1 MALTRLDARDG
12 VEAEAV
18 AEPVEQ
24 RRDIVCGWFRL
35 AAGQFGLLRFEFFGG
50 EDGEDHV
57 LDSEAG
63 VDRIEFC
70 GEQFGEMARVAARPG
85 GAEPDVLDA
94 AVDSVKAESEP
105 ARAHPFARQS
115 RREIL
120 GQALDRAGEIG
131 GIGDRL
137 GKAQPHP
144 PARGFAER

>member
-1 MALTRLDARDG
+1 MAPPLRSGGGGPCEAWWRGRASPIKRTRPRKGFSAARNG
-12 VEAEAV
+12 RPRVRPPPPPAQV
-18 AEPVEQ
+18 
-24 RRDIVCGWFRL
+24 
-35 AAGQFGLLRFEFFGG
+35 
-50 EDGEDHV
+50 
-57 LDSEAG
+57 AG